1 MTDALQIERP
11 GQDAVGRFAT
21 TGPES
26 VEAALAYIEPSN
38 RKPSIDI
45 LGPGLREENHARFAN
60 HPVEILNGRWRQE
73 SFSLDREGF
82 AFTRHH
88 TAVTDFD
95 DEDQVVRTYY
105 PEMEALLK
113 SETGAT
119 DVFVFDHMVRRDVSS
134 DGVAKPVRRVHN
146 DYTAASAPRRVR
158 DLLGDQT
165 GREFA
170 VVNVWRAIDTPI
182 ETSPLAL
189 ADAQSV
195 ADQDVITAD
204 LVYPDRVGEIYYAA
218 WNPMHRWTYFPR
230 MTKDEALLI
239 KGFDSRED
247 GRARFSLHTAFDDPT
262 TPETAR
268 PRQSVEIRAFTFFD

>member
-1 MTDALQIERP
+1 MTHALQLESRRQNTAERYR
-11 GQDAVGRFAT
+11 GS
-21 TGPES
+21 GPES
-26 VEAALAYIEPSN
+26 VEAALAYIEPSA

-45 LGPGLREENHARFAN
+45 LGPGLRQENHARFVS
-60 HPVEILNGRWRQE
+60 HPVEIVNGRWRQE

-82 AFTRHH
+82 ALTRHE

-95 DEDQVVRTYY
+95 SEDEVVRIYY
-105 PEMEALLK
+105 PEMKALLK
-113 SETGAT
+113 AQTGASEI
-119 DVFVFDHMVRRDVSS
+119 FVFDHMVRRDVHS

-146 DYTAASAPRRVR
+146 DYTVTSAPRRVR

-170 VVNVWRAIDTPI
+170 VVNVWRAIDAPV

-195 ADQDVITAD
+195 AEQDVIAAD
-204 LVYPDRVGEIYYAA
+204 LVYPDRTGEIYYAA
-218 WNPMHRWTYFPR
+218 WSPMHRWVYFPR
-230 MTKDEALLI
+230 LARDEALLI

-262 TPETAR
+262 TPENAR
-268 PRQSVEIRAFTFFD
+268 PRESIEIRAFAFFD